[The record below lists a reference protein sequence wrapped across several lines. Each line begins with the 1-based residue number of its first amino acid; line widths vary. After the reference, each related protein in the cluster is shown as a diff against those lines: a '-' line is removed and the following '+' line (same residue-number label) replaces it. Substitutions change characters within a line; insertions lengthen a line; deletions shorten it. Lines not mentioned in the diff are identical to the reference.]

1 MSVVSELLLAL
12 GLPLLLVLLLG
23 LWLERQQGN
32 LPAWLQ
38 RLERRQFWIW
48 NLGIG
53 LILLLNLLRWLLRQ

>member
-12 GLPLLLVLLLG
+12 GLPLLLVLLLS
-23 LWLERQQGN
+23 LWLERHQGN
-32 LPAWLQ
+32 LPTWLK

-53 LILLLNLLRWLLRQ
+53 LILLLNLLRWLLRY

>member
-23 LWLERQQGN
+23 LWLERHQGN
-32 LPAWLQ
+32 LPTWLQ

-53 LILLLNLLRWLLRQ
+53 LILLLNLLRWLLRR